1 MRRSLLLAVTL
12 GLPVLGGSPAL
23 ATSPDST
30 GGAVGVGADTGGAA
44 FDARALEP
52 LRVRTFALTPAT
64 IAAEDPARMV
74 IRVEGAPAKVRLR
87 VDLLAVGSDRLVKR
101 LALGS
106 HRTGRRIT
114 ARWRPSR
121 PALAPGD
128 YTARLHAVG
137 PEGQRLRRA
146 GRIRLRVKAPPA
158 PIPAPPQPAPSAPS
172 APSSPAAAPAT
183 TPGHFPVQGPYTF
196 GGPEA
201 RYGAERVGHSHTG
214 QDIVAAEGTPVVS
227 PLAGIVTWRA
237 FQAGGAGHYLVIR
250 ARDGRDL
257 AFMHLR
263 AASERV
269 SAGDAVTAGQP
280 IAEVGSTGR
289 STGPHLHFEIW
300 TGGWWE
306 AGGRALD
313 PLPQLRAW
321 AGLGG

>member
-12 GLPVLGGSPAL
+12 GLPALGGSPAF
-23 ATSPDST
+23 ATSPNST
-30 GGAVGVGADTGGAA
+30 GGALAVEADTGGAV

-52 LRVRTFALTPAT
+52 LRVRTFALKPAT
-64 IAAEDPARMV
+64 IASGDAARMV
-74 IRVEGAPAKVRLR
+74 IRVDGAPSKIRLR
-87 VDLLAVGSDRLVKR
+87 VDLLAAGSDRLVKR
-101 LALGS
+101 LPLGR
-106 HRTGRRIT
+106 HRTGHRIT

-121 PALAPGD
+121 QALAPGD

-137 PEGQRLRRA
+137 PEGQRLGRA
-146 GRIRLRVKAPPA
+146 GRLRLRVKARPA
-158 PIPAPPQPAPSAPS
+158 PTAPRPIPAPAPE
-172 APSSPAAAPAT
+172 AAPAT
-183 TPGHFPVQGPYTF
+183 TKGRFPVLGPYTF
-196 GGPEA
+196 GGPDA

-227 PLAGIVTWRA
+227 PLAGTVTWRA
-237 FQAGGAGHYLVIR
+237 YQASGAGHYLVIR

-263 AASERV
+263 AGSEKV
-269 SAGDAVTAGQP
+269 SKGDTVTAGQP

-300 TGGWWE
+300 IGGWWE

-313 PLPQLRAW
+313 PLPQLIAW
-321 AGLGG
+321 AGTGG